1 MTGWSVI
8 SLCPTIFANRAF
20 PIRRQMGRFCGD
32 FGHSLSGFWSLEV
45 LGLFA
50 DDSTGYRVPDT
61 PNNTISPA
69 IQDGAG
75 DPQR

>member
-1 MTGWSVI
+1 
-8 SLCPTIFANRAF
+8 
-20 PIRRQMGRFCGD
+20 MGRFCGD

-45 LGLFA
+45 LALFA
-50 DDSTGYRVPDT
+50 DDFTGYRVPDT